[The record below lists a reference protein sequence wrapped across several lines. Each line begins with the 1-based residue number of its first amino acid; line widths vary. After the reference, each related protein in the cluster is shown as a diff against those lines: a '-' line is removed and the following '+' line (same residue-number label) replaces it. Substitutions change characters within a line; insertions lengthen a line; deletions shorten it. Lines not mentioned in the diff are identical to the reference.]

1 MSKFFENI
9 KGKIKKLPSLFA
21 KRLVK
26 ISLIGDFLEI
36 TFPSLTQK
44 RNVKELL
51 EDLIIK
57 IDNISVYNVKE
68 YPNDFDVKL
77 NDIFYPNQYLSEI
90 YDKSLKIGDKLTLV
104 VPNRINILDGNY
116 NIEVGTH
123 SAGIKAKFDANIS
136 PFLEKAVKTKTQL
149 PKKKVYR
156 QCTYC
161 GKITTDA
168 SQVICEDCGS
178 ELKKV

>member
-1 MSKFFENI
+1 MV
-9 KGKIKKLPSLFA
+9 GKIKKLPSLFA
-21 KRLVK
+21 KHQIN

-51 EDLIIK
+51 EDLVIK
-57 IDNISVYNVKE
+57 IDNVSVYNVKE

-90 YDKSLKIGDKLTLV
+90 YDKSLKIGDKLTLI

-123 SAGIKAKFDANIS
+123 SAGIKAKFDTNIS
-136 PFLEKAVKTKTQL
+136 PFPEKTVKTKSQL
-149 PKKKVYR
+149 PKKEVYR

-161 GKITTDA
+161 GKITMDA
-168 SQVICEDCGS
+168 SQNICEDCGF
-178 ELKKV
+178 ELKR